1 MSEDSKSK
9 KWTTIV
15 KIVAEFIVAVVTA
28 LFASSFVMHTDIK
41 LPALRFF
48 SEEEFIRCSP
58 SCHLSD
64 MSPVFMHS
72 LDNARAD
79 AGIPFVLNSA
89 YRSREYELSRGRTGS
104 SSHCKGIAVDIS
116 CKDSYTRQKI
126 VTSLIREGFD
136 RIGIADTFIHVDA
149 DYLKSPAIW
158 LYT

>member
-1 MSEDSKSK
+1 MSDDNKSK

-28 LFASSFVMHTDIK
+28 LFASSFVMYTDMK

-58 SCHLSD
+58 PCHLSD
-64 MSPVFMHS
+64 MSPVFMVH
-72 LDNARAD
+72 LDKARAA
-79 AGIPFVLNSA
+79 AGVPFVLNSA

-104 SSHCKGIAVDIS
+104 SSHCEGIAVDIS
-116 CKDSYTRQKI
+116 CTDSLTRQLI
-126 VTSLIREGFD
+126 VSSLIRVGFD
-136 RIGIADTFIHVDA
+136 RIGIADRFIHVDA